1 MAAAG
6 LSTRNLWTLHE
17 CKQQQ
22 ALLATLK
29 ERMHNSSY
37 YRKLQTVLQQ
47 LMREVEGEEMAGSFQ
62 KAMKLVVWEIVDDLY
77 AGRSVLEKSPG
88 RNVLKGSF
96 SVATLSPDA
105 QLSPDPISRSYNS
118 PPMPHKRSIDRS
130 PSRSASKSFGRFTG
144 REDEVDSGFVDIK
157 GPATFTR
164 ERRKTPVAEESPGP
178 GTYNPDIRAV
188 KYTPPR
194 PHIPTSGV
202 RVDLAHRNSPGPA
215 YYTPHSSFLA
225 KRPLP

>member
-22 ALLATLK
+22 ALLASLK
-29 ERMHNSSY
+29 ERMHNSAY

-47 LMREVEGEEMAGSFQ
+47 LMREVEGEETTASFQ
-62 KAMKLVVWEIVDDLY
+62 KAMKLVVWEIIDDLY
-77 AGRSVLEKSPG
+77 TGRAEFDQSPG
-88 RNVLKGSF
+88 KGSF
-96 SVATLSPDA
+96 SVTALSPGA
-105 QLSPDPISRSYNS
+105 QLSPDPAYRSYNS
-118 PPMPHKRSIDRS
+118 PPQPHKRSLDRS
-130 PSRSASKSFGRFTG
+130 PPRSASKSYGRFSG
-144 REDEVDSGFVDIK
+144 REDEVDSGFADIK

-178 GTYNPDIRAV
+178 GAYNPDIRAV
-188 KYTPPR
+188 KHTPPR

-202 RVDLAHRNSPGPA
+202 RVDLAHHQSPGPA